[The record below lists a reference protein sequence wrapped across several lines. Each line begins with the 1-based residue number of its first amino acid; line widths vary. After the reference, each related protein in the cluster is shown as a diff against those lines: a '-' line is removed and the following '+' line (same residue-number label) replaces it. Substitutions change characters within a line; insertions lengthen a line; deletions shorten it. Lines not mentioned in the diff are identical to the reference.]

1 MEKEEKQQTEIIT
14 KSKNMGLASTINV
27 ECSCCSK
34 VFQVDSQ
41 SSKYA
46 NSKMQGTVSSREN
59 SSWYDLN
66 FKLTLGTLASGL
78 GAANVSELFYF
89 LCIPQAKTF
98 HKRLF
103 SMCE

>member
-14 KSKNMGLASTINV
+14 KSQNMGLASTINV

-34 VFQVDSQ
+34 LFQVDSQ
-41 SSKYA
+41 SSKYE
-46 NSKMQGTVSSREN
+46 SYIIQGTVSWREN

-66 FKLTLGTLASGL
+66 LKLTLWTLASGL
-78 GAANVSELFYF
+78 GAANVSELIYF
-89 LCIPQAKTF
+89 LSIPQAKTF

-103 SMCE
+103 PMCE

>member
-14 KSKNMGLASTINV
+14 KSQNMGLASTINV

-34 VFQVDSQ
+34 LFQVDSQ

-59 SSWYDLN
+59 SSWYDLTP
-66 FKLTLGTLASGL
+66 KRSLH
-78 GAANVSELFYF
+78 NVST
-89 LCIPQAKTF
+89 QKGRSRT
-98 HKRLF
+98 KV
-103 SMCE
+103 